1 MCENVRQR
9 TITHSMADQKTERLS
24 VIMPSDLKQDFEKLC
39 KFERRSMSAQVVLL
53 VEQAVREAKE
63 KGQIE

>member
-1 MCENVRQR
+1 
-9 TITHSMADQKTERLS
+9 MADQKTERLS

-39 KFERRSMSAQVVLL
+39 KLERRSMSAQVVLL
-53 VEQAVREAKE
+53 VEQAVREAKG